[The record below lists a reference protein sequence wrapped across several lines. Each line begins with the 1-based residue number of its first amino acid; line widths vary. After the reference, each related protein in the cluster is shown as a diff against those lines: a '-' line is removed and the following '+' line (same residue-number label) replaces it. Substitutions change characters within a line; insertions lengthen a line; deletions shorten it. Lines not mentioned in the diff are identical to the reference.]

1 MYIDVKILNKIL
13 ANSIK
18 EYVKMH
24 IHHDQVR
31 FIPGMQEWFNIYN
44 KCNFLRKLKTN
55 ISIISLDIEES
66 FDKRQHPFMIKI
78 LHRLG
83 VEGIYLNIIKALY
96 KKHTTNIILKGKKL
110 KAFHLRSVTRQRG
123 PLLSL
128 LFNKAE
134 VLTGAIW

>member
-13 ANSIK
+13 ANSTK
-18 EYVKMH
+18 EYIKMH

-55 ISIISLDIEES
+55 ILIISLDIEES
-66 FDKRQHPFMIKI
+66 LYKTQHPFTIKI

-83 VEGIYLNIIKALY
+83 IEGTYLNKIKAIY
-96 KKHTTNIILKGKKL
+96 KKYTPNIIFKGKKL
-110 KAFHLRSVTRQRG
+110 KPFHLRSVTKQRG

-128 LFNKAE
+128 LFNTAE

>member
-1 MYIDVKILNKIL
+1 MKILNKIL

>member
-128 LFNKAE
+128 LFNTAE

>member
-1 MYIDVKILNKIL
+1 MKILNKIL

-66 FDKRQHPFMIKI
+66 FDKRQHPFIIKI

-128 LFNKAE
+128 LFNTAE

>member
-1 MYIDVKILNKIL
+1 MKILNKIL

-128 LFNKAE
+128 LFNTAE